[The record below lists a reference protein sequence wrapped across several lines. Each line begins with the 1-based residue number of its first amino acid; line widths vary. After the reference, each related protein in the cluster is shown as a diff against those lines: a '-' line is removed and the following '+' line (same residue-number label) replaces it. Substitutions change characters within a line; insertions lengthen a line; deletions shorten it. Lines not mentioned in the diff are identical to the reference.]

1 MFETGRNLDS
11 YDVRQPLREI
21 GVHFPH
27 EIGHMIAAHGA
38 IVEGLISKKILYELQ
53 LSQIK
58 H

>member
-27 EIGHMIAAHGA
+27 EIGHMIATHGA
-38 IVEGLISKKILYELQ
+38 IVEGNLTIFLFV
-53 LSQIK
+53 
-58 H
+58 